1 MWGGTGAQ
9 QCGSARLFSGWQACG
24 PMKLSLLGEAG
35 CGVCRDSW
43 LLFSREM
50 MWGPVL
56 GCAAADL
63 QWLASV
69 WPHEVEFSWE
79 KQDGF
84 VEIPGFWFLGGI
96 DVGGTGAQQRSSAW
110 IFGGRQV
117 CP

>member
-1 MWGGTGAQ
+1 MGIPGFWFLGGSDVGGDRCPAVRQ
-9 QCGSARLFSGWQACG
+9 
-24 PMKLSLLGEAG
+24 
-35 CGVCRDSW
+35 
-43 LLFSREM
+43 
-50 MWGPVL
+50 
-56 GCAAADL
+56 CAAL

-69 WPHEVEFSWE
+69 WPHEVKFSWE

-84 VEIPGFWFLGGI
+84 VEIPGFWFLGGN